1 MGKPTPAD
9 ADQVAMPP
17 LSGALAGTTPGD
29 SFLLFGE
36 ANLWLNGTFTGSV
49 AVQATPYGGGAA
61 GDWMPACHEGTA
73 TAITLSA
80 GGRVRLREIES
91 GVLYR
96 LVPNLSAGIAT
107 WRVSR

>member
-1 MGKPTPAD
+1 
-9 ADQVAMPP
+9 
-17 LSGALAGTTPGD
+17 
-29 SFLLFGE
+29 
-36 ANLWLNGTFTGSV
+36 
-49 AVQATPYGGGAA
+49 
-61 GDWMPACHEGTA
+61 MPACHEGTA

>member
-1 MGKPTPAD
+1 MGKPTPSD
-9 ADQVAMPP
+9 TDQVVMTTAGGA
-17 LSGALAGTTPGD
+17 LSGTTASDP
-29 SFLLFGE
+29 FVLFGE

-61 GDWMPACHEGTA
+61 GDWMPVCHEGTA

-96 LVPNLSAGIAT
+96 LVPNLSGGSAN